1 MHGNQGKNKVG
12 FPDPLEPRSVKEG
25 KEYGLRYAKA
35 ISSQWGSYEQDN
47 SLMRKRR
54 RVFDRNRKYAN
65 GTQDTSIY
73 RQLLTSL
80 DPSNSDG
87 SFLNLDFTPVPILP
101 KFVRIVVNK
110 ILSSEP
116 YPNLEAV
123 DPLSSS
129 EKDLERKK
137 VEMAV
142 ANRDKLKAIQQSTG
156 VNVSEMEEIPETL
169 EEAEIF
175 IGNNIKSSSEIA
187 AQIATNMT
195 LKWNDFNDSIY
206 RRCVNDM
213 ATVGMA
219 VVKRDNDPNYGIKT
233 SYVDPSEFVH
243 SYTNDP
249 NFGDLVYAGH
259 VKRISIQELKRIAGD
274 QFSEEQYKQIA
285 QKAAKKYGYDISK
298 VGESRYDDYLKRY
311 RFGYDEYMVEI
322 LDFEFISID
331 CMYFE
336 EKESRY
342 GNIGFYYKGESYKE
356 PSNSVFKRESKKM
369 ENEVVYGGSYI
380 MGCDMLFNYGLKTNI
395 PKNMHDLSR
404 AHLSYSVV
412 ATNMEEM
419 IPKSMVDSCIGFAD
433 QLQLTH
439 LKIQQSIAKAKPD
452 GIIIDVEGLE
462 NVQLGKGGELQ
473 PLELHD
479 IYEQTGVFYY
489 RSKNPEGGFQ
499 NPPIREIGNSVRNI
513 NEFIALYNHYLRMI
527 RDATGINEA
536 MDGTTPKGEQ
546 LVGVRQQAIAA
557 GNNAIYDITNSSMV
571 LFKKVCADVVKCLQV
586 IPRESVLYKAYE
598 NAIGKENIG
607 ILNTFN
613 NLPMY
618 NFGVQVVKEMEDIEK
633 QYLEQNIQVS
643 LAQKELDIE
652 DAIAIRQLKDIN
664 QAERLLVVRRKKRM
678 AANQQ
683 LAQQNSQMQAQ
694 VQVQSAQAASQ
705 AKMQEMQAKAQI
717 DAQME
722 QMKAQL
728 EAQMEV
734 LKHEHR
740 KEIEMIKAQATLGFR
755 TEEQEFREKLEV
767 LKEDRKDTRVK
778 KQASE
783 QSKLISQ
790 RQGQRG
796 EIPEPIGE
804 EQTENTQD
812 IINSIIDSASQ
823 ATPPPLTQ

>member
-1 MHGNQGKNKVG
+1 MYGKQGKNSVN
-12 FPDPLEPRSVKEG
+12 FPSPLESREKKEG

-35 ISSQWGSYEQDN
+35 ISSQWGSSDQSN
-47 SLMRKRR
+47 SLMKKRKA
-54 RVFDRNRKYAN
+54 VFERNRKYAN
-65 GTQDTSIY
+65 GTQDTTIY

-80 DPSNSDG
+80 DPNNSDG
-87 SFLNLDFTPVPILP
+87 SLLNMDFTPVPILP

-142 ANRDKLKAIQQSTG
+142 QNRKQLQEIKEKTG
-156 VNVSEMEEIPETL
+156 VNISEMEEIPETL

-175 IGNNIKSSSEIA
+175 IGNNIKSSSEVA

-206 RRCVNDM
+206 RRCVNDI
-213 ATVGMA
+213 ATLGIA
-219 VVKRDNDPNYGIKT
+219 VVKRDNDPTQGIKT

-243 SYTNDP
+243 SYTEDP

-259 VKRISIQELKRIAGD
+259 VKRIPIDELKRIAGD
-274 QFSEEQYKQIA
+274 QFTEEEYKKIA
-285 QKAAKKYGYDISK
+285 EKAAQKYGYDQSK
-298 VGESRYDDYLKRY
+298 MATSRYDDYLQRY
-311 RFGYDEYMVEI
+311 KFGYDEYMVEV
-322 LDFEFISID
+322 LDFEFISVDPI
-331 CMYFE
+331 YFE

-342 GNIGFYYKGESYKE
+342 GNVGFYQKQQGYK
-356 PSNSVFKRESKKM
+356 PPTNSIYKREVSKLD
-369 ENEVVYGGSYI
+369 NSVVYGGTYI
-380 MGCDMLFNYGLKTNI
+380 MGCDMLFNYGVKNNI
-395 PKNMHDLSR
+395 PKNMHDLTK
-404 AHLSYSVV
+404 ANLSYSVV
-412 ATNMEEM
+412 ATNLDKM

-439 LKIQQSIAKAKPD
+439 LKIQQAIAKAKPD
-452 GIIIDVEGLE
+452 GIIIDIEGLE

-489 RSKNPEGGFQ
+489 RSKNPDGGFQ

-571 LFKKVCADVVKCLQV
+571 LFKKVCSDIVKCLQV
-586 IPRESVLYKAYE
+586 IPRDSILFRAYE
-598 NAIGKENIG
+598 NAIGKENMG
-607 ILNTFN
+607 VLNTFES
-613 NLPMY
+613 LSMY
-618 NFGVQVVKEMEDIEK
+618 NFGVQVVKEMEDVEK
-633 QYLEQNIQVS
+633 QYLEQNIQIS

-683 LAQQNSQMQAQ
+683 MAQQNSQMQAQ
-694 VQVQSAQAASQ
+694 AQAQASQAQSQ

-722 QMKAQL
+722 QMKSQL

-755 TEEQEFREKLEV
+755 TEEKEFREKLEV
-767 LKEDRKDTRVK
+767 LKEDRKDERVK
-778 KQASE
+778 KQAVE
-783 QSKLISQ
+783 QSKLVSQ
-790 RQGQRG
+790 RQGERG
-796 EIPEPIGE
+796 ELE
-804 EQTENTQD
+804 EQESNENEDSGQD
-812 IINSIIDSASQ
+812 IINQIIQNGTGQS
-823 ATPPPLTQ
+823 

>member
-1 MHGNQGKNKVG
+1 MYGKQGKNSVS
-12 FPDPLEPRSVKEG
+12 FPDPLAPKSIKDG

-35 ISSQWGSYEQDN
+35 ISSQWGGFDHDE

-54 RVFDRNRKYAN
+54 KVFERNRKYAN

-80 DPSNSDG
+80 DPNNGDG
-87 SFLNLDFTPVPILP
+87 SFLNIDFTPVPILP

-110 ILSSEP
+110 ILSSSP

-142 ANRDKLKAIQQSTG
+142 ANKKKLGQIQEDTG
-156 VNVSEMEEIPETL
+156 INVSEMESIPETL

-175 IGNNIKSSSEIA
+175 IGNNIKSTSEIA
-187 AQIATNMT
+187 AQIATDMT
-195 LKWNDFNDSIY
+195 LKWNDFNDTVY
-206 RRCVNDM
+206 RRCVNDL
-213 ATVGMA
+213 TTLGMA
-219 VVKRDNDPNYGIKT
+219 VTKRDNDPSYGINV
-233 SYVDPSEFVH
+233 SYVDPVDFIH
-243 SYTNDP
+243 SFTTDP
-249 NFGDLVYAGH
+249 SFGDLVYAGH
-259 VKRISIQELKRIAGD
+259 VKRIPIQELKRIAGD
-274 QFSEEQYKQIA
+274 QFTEEQYKEIGL
-285 QKAAKKYGYDISK
+285 KAAKKYGYDASK
-298 VGESRYDDYLKRY
+298 IGQSRYDEYLKRNK
-311 RFGYDEYMVEI
+311 FGYDEYMIEVM
-322 LDFEFISID
+322 DFEFMSVD

-336 EKESRY
+336 EKESRF
-342 GNIGFYYKGESYKE
+342 GNMGFYFKGDSYKE
-356 PSNSVFKRESKKM
+356 PTNSVYKREVSKI
-369 ENEVVYGGSYI
+369 ENATVYGGSYI
-380 MGCDMLFNYGLKTNI
+380 IGCDMLFNYGMKTNI
-395 PKNMHDLSR
+395 PKNVHDLTR
-404 AHLSYSVV
+404 TNLSYSVV
-412 ATNMEEM
+412 ATNMEDM

-433 QLQLTH
+433 QLQITH

-499 NPPIREIGNSVRNI
+499 NPPIREINNSVRNI

-571 LFKKVCADVVKCLQV
+571 LYKKVCSDIVKCLQV
-586 IPRESVLYKAYE
+586 IPRESILYKAYE

-607 ILNTFN
+607 ILTTFSD
-613 NLPMY
+613 LAMY
-618 NFGVQVVKEMEDIEK
+618 NFGVQVVKEMEDVEK
-633 QYLEQNIQVS
+633 QYLEQNIQIS
-643 LAQKELDIE
+643 LSQKELDIE
-652 DAIAIRQLKDIN
+652 DAIAIRQLKDVN

-694 VQVQSAQAASQ
+694 IQAQSAQAASQ
-705 AKMQEMQAKAQI
+705 AKMQEMQMKAQI

-722 QMKAQL
+722 QMKSQL
-728 EAQMEV
+728 DAQMEV

-755 TEEQEFREKLEV
+755 TEEKEFKEKLEV
-767 LKEDRKDTRVK
+767 LKEDRKDDRVK

-790 RQGQRG
+790 RQGERG
-796 EIPEPIGE
+796 ELPEPITGGRSE
-804 EQTENTQD
+804 DPQEIVNQ
-812 IINSIIDSASQ
+812 IIQNGTGQS
-823 ATPPPLTQ
+823 